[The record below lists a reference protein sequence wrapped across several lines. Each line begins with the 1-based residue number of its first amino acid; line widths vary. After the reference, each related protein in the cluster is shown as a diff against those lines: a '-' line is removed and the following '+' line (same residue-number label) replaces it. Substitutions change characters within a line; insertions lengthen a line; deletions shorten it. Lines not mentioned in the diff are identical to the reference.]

1 MDWDNLTKI
10 AWSDSIYV
18 LLYLPLVPLSCLF
31 LNFCI
36 LSVGCREWL
45 LWSLLCLGMLP
56 ATLER
61 REKRMGT
68 HTSGL
73 CMWSLTEMRWGIHIS
88 KRDLAGPTKC
98 VIYLKNDTKCCLKR
112 LKKYFSTRICQLMW
126 KRSSSSYM
134 RAMVTLWE
142 VRWLFTLQVWNI
154 EGFTG
159 NSNLSIFNI
168 WHFFRKFIILWSSLC
183 FSYFQWSL
191 SLHMKSQRQAGG
203 SLRSSSRSSSSIP
216 MRDL

>member
-142 VRWLFTLQVWNI
+142 VRWLFTSLL
-154 EGFTG
+154 FTYKYEILKDLLEIVIYPFLIYDTFSE
-159 NSNLSIFNI
+159 NSLFCEALCVSLI
-168 WHFFRKFIILWSSLC
+168 SSG
-183 FSYFQWSL
+183 
-191 SLHMKSQRQAGG
+191 H
-203 SLRSSSRSSSSIP
+203 
-216 MRDL
+216 

>member
-45 LWSLLCLGMLP
+45 LWSLLYLGMLP

-112 LKKYFSTRICQLMW
+112 LKKILFYQDMSAYVKKIQFKLHESYGNPLRGEMTLYIASMKYWRIYW
-126 KRSSSSYM
+126 K
-134 RAMVTLWE
+134 
-142 VRWLFTLQVWNI
+142 
-154 EGFTG
+154 
-159 NSNLSIFNI
+159 
-168 WHFFRKFIILWSSLC
+168 
-183 FSYFQWSL
+183 
-191 SLHMKSQRQAGG
+191 
-203 SLRSSSRSSSSIP
+203 
-216 MRDL
+216 